1 VTPIP
6 IATFL
11 AGALLTI
18 LVPLA
23 VLLALSV
30 WYMLFLRR
38 VPDPGLETAT
48 AEAGRA
54 DTGAAPPD
62 RTATVGEGTSGGGQR
77 AN

>member
-1 VTPIP
+1 MTPIP

-38 VPDPGLETAT
+38 VPDPGLEAAT
-48 AEAGRA
+48 AEAGHA
-54 DTGAAPPD
+54 DTGAAPLD
-62 RTATVGEGTSGGGQR
+62 RTATAGEGTSGGGQR
-77 AN
+77 AS